1 MARPLSR
8 FGRLWLAVAVAGIAV
23 GTGVAMFVINVNN
36 PALNAICGMLAF
48 ATLPGFA
55 FGRGVGRARERRR
68 LNKRRRSSGAP
79 GTEAQET
86 STKVRCLHCQHVQTV
101 PVSQP
106 TFVCEQCKAHL
117 KRRTAPAK
125 SD

>member
-8 FGRLWLAVAVAGIAV
+8 RLWLAVAVAGIAV
-23 GTGVAMFVINVNN
+23 GTGVAMAVINVNN
-36 PALNAICGMLAF
+36 PALNAIFGMLAF
-48 ATLPGFA
+48 ATLPGFGV
-55 FGRGVGRARERRR
+55 GRGVVRARERRS

-79 GTEAQET
+79 ETGAQET

-101 PVSQP
+101 PISQE
-106 TFVCEQCKAHL
+106 TFACEQCNAHL

-125 SD
+125 SN

>member
-8 FGRLWLAVAVAGIAV
+8 KGRLWLAVAGIAG
-23 GTGVAMFVINVNN
+23 GTGVAMAVINVNN
-36 PALNAICGMLAF
+36 PALNAIFGMLAV

-55 FGRGVGRARERRR
+55 FGPGVGRARERRR

-79 GTEAQET
+79 ETEAQET

-106 TFVCEQCKAHL
+106 TFACEQCKARL

-125 SD
+125 SR